1 MKYKKEKWKI
11 FKLYLWKKIRD
22 SKIRTKLY
30 LYLILSVLFI
40 GGAIGAASYYQMRSE
55 LLNNAEDTVI
65 SFLKHAGN
73 RLDEQMKAFQMS
85 AYSFSADS
93 EVQAVAKDFAEKS
106 KWERTLEK
114 NTVSAAVSQYGT
126 LYQYSDFVV
135 MKKNNGELIW
145 NDATILQAKA
155 EELIQEGEHVLKNS
169 QAVKWCQI
177 GGKNCLVRRIIDT
190 GGESRWKP
198 TGLLVIGVKDSLF
211 EVGEES
217 SVYTKNAN
225 LAIAGKD
232 GSLYKE
238 STVQPESWDIQDYL
252 GYKDGNYY
260 VYAMHEKYG
269 ENSYLIV
276 PLKTMEMRMNVV
288 CVIPY
293 HLILDSLSRVMQVVA
308 AVTLTLCGLGLL
320 AARILY
326 TSMKKNLVIIENG
339 MQAYEAGDYSRLQS
353 PACYD
358 ELGLL
363 ILQFNHM
370 GMEIKRLNEL
380 SQKEEQE
387 KQELK
392 YQILETQ
399 INPHFLYNTLETIKW
414 MAYEKEEAEI
424 ARLSGA
430 IIRLLRFTVKNVNKM
445 VPLKD
450 EIAYIQDYVTI
461 QKIRYEDAFQVEYE
475 ITPEA
480 KEFHIT
486 CFVLQPFV
494 ENSILHGMDI
504 SKNTGK
510 IWIRAFVEKNVLN
523 VTVADNGIGMSKEV
537 LRSLENK
544 ISNNRLEEYKGFN
557 GVGVTNIILR
567 MKMTYGKDFSYEFH
581 SEEGRG
587 TAVVLKI
594 PKGDRVDETGFNCRR

>member
-1 MKYKKEKWKI
+1 MKQKKEKFKL
-11 FKLYLWKKIRD
+11 FKLYVWKKIRD

-30 LYLILSVLFI
+30 LYLIFSVLII
-40 GGAIGAASYYQMRSE
+40 GGVIGCASYYQMRSE
-55 LLNNAEDTVI
+55 LLHNAEDTVI

-93 EVQAVAKDFAEKS
+93 EIQNMAKDAEEKTP
-106 KWERTLEK
+106 WEHTLEK
-114 NTVSAAVSQYGT
+114 NTLSTVVPQYGT

-135 MKKNNGELIW
+135 MQKKNGELIW
-145 NDATILQAKA
+145 NDENLSSETA
-155 EELIQEGEHVLKNS
+155 EDLIQEGGILLNENEI
-169 QAVKWCQI
+169 VKWCRI
-177 GGKNCLVRRIIDT
+177 SGKNCFVRRILGSD
-190 GGESRWKP
+190 GENRWKQK
-198 TGLLVIGVKDSLF
+198 GLLVIGVKDILF

-217 SVYTKNAN
+217 SAYTKNEN
-225 LAIAGKD
+225 LVIAGQD
-232 GSLYKE
+232 GSVYK
-238 STVQPESWDIQDYL
+238 SSSVQPDDWDTGEYL
-252 GYKDGNYY
+252 EYKDGDYY
-260 VYAMHEKYG
+260 VYAMHEKRA

-276 PLKTMEMRMNVV
+276 PLKTMEMRMNLI
-288 CVIPY
+288 CIIPY
-293 HLILDSLSRVMQVVA
+293 HLILDSLSRVVQFVI
-308 AVTLTLCGLGLL
+308 AVTVLLCGLGLA

-326 TSMKKNLVIIENG
+326 RSMKKNLVIIENG

-387 KQELK
+387 KQELR

-414 MAYEKEEAEI
+414 MAYEKEEDEI
-424 ARLSGA
+424 AKLSGA

-445 VPLKD
+445 IPLR
-450 EIAYIQDYVTI
+450 EELAYIEDYVTI

-480 KEFHIT
+480 EEFYIT

-494 ENSILHGMDI
+494 ENSILHGIDI
-504 SKNTGK
+504 STNTGK
-510 IWIRAFVEKNVLN
+510 IIIQAFVKEEALHILVR
-523 VTVADNGIGMSKEV
+523 DNGTGMSADV
-537 LRSLENK
+537 LKSLKDK

-567 MKMTYGKDFSYEFH
+567 MKMTYGKDFSYEIQ
-581 SEEGRG
+581 SGEGMG
-587 TAVVLKI
+587 TTVLLKI
-594 PKGDRVDETGFNCRR
+594 PKGDRTDEAGING

>member
-1 MKYKKEKWKI
+1 MKQKKEKWKI

-30 LYLILSVLFI
+30 LYLVLSVLVI
-40 GGAIGAASYYQMRSE
+40 GGAIGGASYYQMRSE
-55 LLNNAEDTVI
+55 LLHNAEDTVI

-93 EVQAVAKDFAEKS
+93 EVQAVAKDTAEKS

-114 NTVSAAVSQYGT
+114 NTLSGAVSQYGT

-135 MKKNNGELIW
+135 MQKNNGELIW
-145 NDATILQAKA
+145 NDETISKEKA
-155 EELIQEGEHVLKNS
+155 EKLIQEGGRALKDS

-177 GGKNCLVRRIIDT
+177 GGKNCFVRRIIDA
-190 GGESRWKP
+190 GGENRWKQK
-198 TGLLVIGVKDSLF
+198 GLLVIGVKDILF

-217 SVYTKNAN
+217 SAYTKNEN
-225 LAIAGKD
+225 LAIAGQD
-232 GSLYKE
+232 GTVYKE
-238 STVQPESWDIQDYL
+238 SAVQPKNWEIRDYL
-252 GYKDGNYY
+252 KYKNGNYY
-260 VYAMHEKYG
+260 VYAMHEKHA
-269 ENSYLIV
+269 EHSYLIV
-276 PLKTMEMRMNVV
+276 PLKTMEMRMNLV
-288 CVIPY
+288 CMIPY
-293 HLILDSLSRVMQVVA
+293 HLILDSLSRVVQFIA
-308 AVTLTLCGLGLL
+308 AVTLLLCGLGLA

-414 MAYEKEEAEI
+414 MAYEKEEEEI

-445 VPLKD
+445 IPLKE

-461 QKIRYEDAFQVEYE
+461 QKIRYEDAFQVEYN

-480 KEFHIT
+480 EEFCIT

-510 IWIRAFVEKNVLN
+510 ICIRAFVEENVLN
-523 VTVADNGIGMSKEV
+523 VTVADNGTGMSAEV
-537 LRSLENK
+537 LQSLKDK
-544 ISNNRLEEYKGFN
+544 ISSNRLEEYKGFN

-567 MKMTYGKDFSYEFH
+567 MKMTYGKAFSYEFQ

-587 TAVVLKI
+587 TAVKLKI
-594 PKGDRVDETGFNCRR
+594 PKGDRADETGFNR

>member
-1 MKYKKEKWKI
+1 MNQKKEKWKI
-11 FKLYLWKKIRD
+11 FKVYLWKKIRD

-30 LYLILSVLFI
+30 LYLIFSVLII
-40 GGAIGAASYYQMRSE
+40 GSAIGCASYYQMRSE
-55 LLNNAEDTVI
+55 LLHNAEDTVI

-93 EVQAVAKDFAEKS
+93 EVQAAARDTAEKS

-114 NTVSAAVSQYGT
+114 NIVSAAVSQYGT
-126 LYQYSDFVV
+126 LYQYSDFIV
-135 MKKNNGELIW
+135 MQKNNGELIW
-145 NDATILQAKA
+145 NDEGLSQEKA
-155 EELIQEGEHVLKNS
+155 EELIQEGGRLLEDV
-169 QAVKWCQI
+169 QAVKWCRI
-177 GGKNCLVRRIIDT
+177 GGRNCLVRRITDT
-190 GGESRWKP
+190 VGKNRWKQN
-198 TGLLVIGVKDSLF
+198 GLLVIGVKDALF

-217 SVYTKNAN
+217 SAYTKNEN
-225 LAIAGKD
+225 LVIAGQD
-232 GSLYKE
+232 GSIYKK
-238 STVQPESWDIQDYL
+238 STVQPESWDIREHL
-252 GYKDGNYY
+252 EYKNGKYY
-260 VYAMHEKYG
+260 VYAMHEKHA
-269 ENSYLIV
+269 EKSYLVV
-276 PLKTMEMRMNVV
+276 PLKTMEMRMNLV
-288 CVIPY
+288 CIIPY
-293 HLILDSLSRVMQVVA
+293 HLILDSLSHIVKFIVV
-308 AVTLTLCGLGLL
+308 VTLVLCGLGVG

-326 TSMKKNLVIIENG
+326 ASMKKNLVIIENG

-370 GMEIKRLNEL
+370 GMEIQRLNEL

-414 MAYEKEEAEI
+414 MAYEKEEKEI
-424 ARLSGA
+424 VKLSGA

-445 VPLKD
+445 IPLR
-450 EIAYIQDYVTI
+450 EELSYIHDYVTI
-461 QKIRYEDAFQVEYE
+461 QKIRYEDAFKVQYE

-480 KEFHIT
+480 EAFYIT
-486 CFVLQPFV
+486 CFVLQPFI

-504 SKNTGK
+504 STNTGK
-510 IWIRAFVEKNVLN
+510 ICIGAFVKEGVLN
-523 VTVADNGIGMSKEV
+523 ISISDNGIGMSEEV
-537 LRSLENK
+537 LQKLEEK
-544 ISNNRLEEYKGFN
+544 ISGNRLEEYRGFN

-567 MKMTYGKDFSYEFH
+567 MKMTYGKEFSYEFH
-581 SEEGRG
+581 SKEGKG
-587 TAVVLKI
+587 TTVLLKI
-594 PKGDRVDETGFNCRR
+594 PKGDRADETGFDR

>member
-1 MKYKKEKWKI
+1 MKQKKEKWKI

-30 LYLILSVLFI
+30 LYLVLSVLII
-40 GGAIGAASYYQMRSE
+40 GGAIGGASYYQMRSQ
-55 LLNNAEDTVI
+55 LLHNAEDTVI

-93 EVQAVAKDFAEKS
+93 EVQAVAKDSTEKS

-114 NTVSAAVSQYGT
+114 NTVSAALSQYGT

-135 MKKNNGELIW
+135 MQKNNGELIW
-145 NDATILQAKA
+145 NDETISQEEA
-155 EELIQEGEHVLKNS
+155 EMLIREGEHVLKDS
-169 QAVKWCQI
+169 QSVKWCQI
-177 GGKNCLVRRIIDT
+177 GGKNCFVRRIIDT
-190 GGESRWKP
+190 GGESRWKQK
-198 TGLLVIGVKDSLF
+198 GFLVIGVKDTLF

-217 SVYTKNAN
+217 SAYTKNDN
-225 LAIAGKD
+225 LAIAGQD
-232 GSLYKE
+232 GSVYKE
-238 STVQPESWDIQDYL
+238 STVQPDNWEIRDYL
-252 GYKDGNYY
+252 EYKNGNYY
-260 VYAMHEKYG
+260 VYAMHEKF
-269 ENSYLIV
+269 EEHSYLIV
-276 PLKTMEMRMNVV
+276 PLKTMEMRMYLV
-288 CVIPY
+288 CIIPY
-293 HLILDSLSRVMQVVA
+293 HLILDSLSHVVQFIA
-308 AVTLTLCGLGLL
+308 VVTLLLCGLGLVG
-320 AARILY
+320 ARILY
-326 TSMKKNLVIIENG
+326 ASMKKNLVIIENG

-414 MAYEKEEAEI
+414 MAYEKEEEEI

-445 VPLKD
+445 IPLK
-450 EIAYIQDYVTI
+450 EELAYIRDYVTI

-475 ITPEA
+475 VTPEA
-480 KEFHIT
+480 EAFYIT

-510 IWIRAFVEKNVLN
+510 ISIRAFVEENVLN
-523 VTVADNGIGMSKEV
+523 VTVKDNGIGMSQEV
-537 LRSLENK
+537 LQSLKDK

-567 MKMTYGKDFSYEFH
+567 MKMTYGEAFSYEFQ

-587 TAVVLKI
+587 TAVILKI
-594 PKGDRVDETGFNCRR
+594 PKGDRADETGFNR